1 MYTIIN
7 DDFMLQSEAQ
17 LHVSDLSIQRG
28 YGIFDFF
35 KVLDSKPIFLDDHLD
50 RFYGSAGTMNLPVKY
65 QRPELKEM
73 LYELIRKNE
82 MADAGIRINLTGG
95 YAVDSYTVSKPNL
108 VVTQSSISFS
118 QENFEKGISLMT
130 DDHQRQLPGV
140 KTIDYLHA
148 IYLQPQ
154 IKLANANDV
163 LYFSQSKIRECP
175 RANFF
180 LVKENGDVVTPAK
193 EILKGIT
200 RKKILE
206 FNDMPIREEDVS
218 IYELA
223 DAKESFITSTTKNV
237 LPVLSIDGKPVGNG
251 KPGETTRKINELLKN
266 LWTVPA
272 KQVHQLS

>member
-7 DDFMLQSEAQ
+7 DDFLLQSEAQ

-35 KVLDSKPIFLDDHLD
+35 KVLDSQPIFLDDHLD
-50 RFYGSAGTMNLPVKY
+50 RFYGSASTMNLPVKY

-73 LYELIRKNE
+73 LYELIRKNK

-95 YAVDSYTVSKPNL
+95 YSPDSYTVSNPNL
-108 VVTQSSISFS
+108 VITQSPISFS
-118 QENFEKGISLMT
+118 AESFEKGISLIT

-163 LYFSQSKIRECP
+163 LYFSKLKVRECP

-180 LVKENGDVVTPAK
+180 MVKQNGDVVTPAK

-206 FNDMPIREEDVS
+206 FNEMPVYEEEIS
-218 IYELA
+218 INKLA
-223 DAKESFITSTTKNV
+223 DAREAFITSTTKNV
-237 LPVLSIDGKPVGNG
+237 LPVLAIDGRKVGTG
-251 KPGETTRKINELLKN
+251 KPGETTRRISDLLKK
-266 LWTVPA
+266 LWEVPA
-272 KQVHQLS
+272 NPSHQLT